1 MDNELRNRV
10 NYDTWKS
17 VASDIEDDRD
27 AFAFVA
33 SASRLVSRSQL
44 GATTFAERLL
54 SLLQD
59 RQTQIG
65 DYARW
70 HENIEAP
77 SELRLEA
84 ISRLDELALIVNCV
98 QSILKEGIK

>member
-1 MDNELRNRV
+1 MDNELRNNV
-10 NYDTWKS
+10 NYDAWKLS
-17 VASDIEDDRD
+17 ASDIEDDKD
-27 AFAFVA
+27 TFAFAA

-44 GATTFAERLL
+44 GAATFAERLL

-70 HENIEAP
+70 YENTEV
-77 SELRLEA
+77 SGELRLEA